1 MIVKYNILGYLIG
14 EGFKNVFKNKKSTIS
29 CLVIMCATMFIFG
42 MFFLIGE
49 NVNRTM
55 EDLEADQG
63 FDVFIKKDAT
73 EAEIAKLGEE
83 IKKIE
88 GVNTIQFK
96 SEEDALMIMK
106 ERFKEYQS
114 LLDGLYIFSPSYT
127 VKLTDLELSESAQ
140 EQIMELDNVKKI
152 TSSDKTIK
160 SLSALGNGINMI
172 TAVVL
177 VLLILIS
184 IFIISNTIKLT
195 VHARRKEISIMKYIG
210 ATNNFIRAPFIVE
223 GIIIGIV
230 AAMLSVVI
238 IGLSYNVVAEKLLTS
253 SASELLNF
261 QLLGFNELFDLI
273 VIVYLVLGVGVGVI
287 GSIISMRKYLKV

>member
-1 MIVKYNILGYLIG
+1 MKYNILGYLIS

-55 EDLEADQG
+55 ADLEAEQG
-63 FDVFIKKDAT
+63 FDVFIEKDAT
-73 EAEIAKLGEE
+73 EAEIAELGEE
-83 IKKIE
+83 IKKVE
-88 GVNTIQFK
+88 GVNTIQYK

-106 ERFKEYQS
+106 ERFKEYQN
-114 LLDGLYIFSPSYT
+114 LLDGLYIFSPAYT

-140 EQIMELDNVKKI
+140 EQILELENVKKI

-160 SLSALGNGINMI
+160 SLSALGNGINMV
-172 TAVVL
+172 TAIVL
-177 VLLILIS
+177 LLLILIS

-210 ATNNFIRAPFIVE
+210 ATNNFIRAPFVVE

-238 IGLSYNVVAEKLLTS
+238 IGLSYNVVADKLLTS

-273 VIVYLVLGVGVGVI
+273 VVVYLALGVGVGVI

>member
-1 MIVKYNILGYLIG
+1 MKYNILGYLIG